1 MKGQAAPVKVTG
13 EGAGLRQGGSE
24 TTKRPGSLQG
34 APWAVEGSAGEF
46 APVSLW
52 GIMTMGHFRCCLCC
66 LYRRIISVVNQ
77 KSKHP
82 RQTADPHRALVH
94 VWSCPLLLPC
104 QNWLPR
110 QWDFLLVSGLNSDM
124 SFRVFPGTNSL
135 RPRWGWHL
143 DSALRQ
149 VYREEGEQ
157 EGPLV
162 TEGSSWPSE
171 SKGTVTWWW
180 QGRGQGE
187 KLTHERP
194 PLQRRSHAQCSPLH
208 AQFSFISWLFLLG
221 VLLLLLT
228 YIHCA
233 QYWFRIDSVL
243 GTSNALTAFTPPTLS
258 LESPLP
264 YSPTSLF
271 SLSFSLSSLPS
282 AFITYMIQNICL
294 YDFMYL

>member
-1 MKGQAAPVKVTG
+1 MSTAPALPKLTSTAVGFPPSEWSEQWHVLQ
-13 EGAGLRQGGSE
+13 GL
-24 TTKRPGSLQG
+24 PGDKLPQTPMRMTSGLCFKTSLQG
-34 APWAVEGSAGEF
+34 GRRAGGASCDRGEF
-46 APVSLW
+46 
-52 GIMTMGHFRCCLCC
+52 M
-66 LYRRIISVVNQ
+66 
-77 KSKHP
+77 
-82 RQTADPHRALVH
+82 
-94 VWSCPLLLPC
+94 
-104 QNWLPR
+104 
-110 QWDFLLVSGLNSDM
+110 
-124 SFRVFPGTNSL
+124 
-135 RPRWGWHL
+135 
-143 DSALRQ
+143 ALRKQ
-149 VYREEGEQ
+149 GHSNLMMTGER
-157 EGPLV
+157 
-162 TEGSSWPSE
+162 T
-171 SKGTVTWWW
+171 
-180 QGRGQGE
+180 GE